1 MAQKRTYPARLKTS
15 IVLTNLRGEASIAEL
30 ARQHGISESLIQK
43 WKQRFLEA
51 GEQGLQGNTNTSKE
65 QTLEAENDRLKRL
78 LGEKELELDLSKK
91 IRGL

>member
-15 IVLTNLRGEASIAEL
+15 IVLSNLRGEASIAEL
-30 ARQHGISESLIQK
+30 ARQHGIHESLIQK

-51 GEQGLQGNTNTSKE
+51 GAQGLQGNTNTTKE
-65 QTLEAENDRLKRL
+65 QALEAENDRLKRL
-78 LGEKELELDLSKK
+78 LGEKELELDLAKK